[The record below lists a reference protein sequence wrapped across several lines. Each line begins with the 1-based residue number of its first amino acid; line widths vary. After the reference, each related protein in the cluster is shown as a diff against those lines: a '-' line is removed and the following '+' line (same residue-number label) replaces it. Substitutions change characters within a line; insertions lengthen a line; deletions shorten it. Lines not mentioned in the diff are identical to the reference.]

1 MDSTLDP
8 DLTTLLDGRV
18 KAGVDGISAIQA
30 KVVELAASPA
40 DKTALERVAAE
51 RTDVLALN
59 KQAREIKQGGDGAAF
74 KSFIEAQYLP
84 SIGRY
89 VDSRETFVQL
99 QRSQRDA
106 ARLEAQAARSQMS
119 MLALLAQ
126 GVVFALGLMLSFELV
141 RPIAVR
147 ATAR

>member
-1 MDSTLDP
+1 
-8 DLTTLLDGRV
+8 V

-40 DKTALERVAAE
+40 YKTALERVAAE
-51 RTDVLALN
+51 RTNVLALN

-89 VDSRETFVQL
+89 LDSLETFVQL

-106 ARLEAQAARSQMS
+106 ARLEAQAAHSQTS

-126 GVVFALGLMLSFELV
+126 GVVFALGSMLSFVLV
-141 RPIAVR
+141 RP
-147 ATAR
+147 TAR